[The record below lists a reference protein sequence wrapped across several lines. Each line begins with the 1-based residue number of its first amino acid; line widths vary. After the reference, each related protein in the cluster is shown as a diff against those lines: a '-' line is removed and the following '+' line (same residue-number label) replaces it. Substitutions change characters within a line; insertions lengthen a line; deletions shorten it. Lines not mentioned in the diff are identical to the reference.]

1 MPLEG
6 RPLQRWLEDPGWR
19 GKVGFIGTPVGFSS
33 TPGDFLSIAPEGIAT
48 CHTFPYMKNFEVRA
62 KNLSEAVKKLEECA
76 DALAEIGSDIIAQIG
91 TPFSFASE
99 GGLIFTQKLHAEL
112 ERKTRTTVVMQGLS
126 VINAIKSQGYKSVA
140 VACTYYDDELTAKYT
155 DFLEQAGIK
164 VLAMQNWTTQG
175 LFSSQRNLEEL
186 SSMYP
191 MSYTYQAAKLV
202 AREAPRA
209 DCIVVSG
216 GGVRTADLVE
226 PLEYDLQKP
235 VIASNEAL
243 FWDIFNNLGIHEP
256 IRGRGSLLAT
266 L

>member
-6 RPLQRWLEDPGWR
+6 RPLQRWLEAPGWR
-19 GKVGFIGTPVGFSS
+19 GKVGFIGTTFFDTVAMA
-33 TPGDFLSIAPEGIAT
+33 FLRIAPEGLAIT
-48 CHTFPYMKNFEVRA
+48 QTFPYMKNFKVRA
-62 KNLSEAVKKLEECA
+62 KNLSEAVKKLEECT
-76 DALAEIGSDIIAQIG
+76 DALAEVGSDIIAQIG

-99 GGLIFTQKLHAEL
+99 GGLNFTKKLHAKL
-112 ERKTRTTVVMQGLS
+112 ERKTKTPIVLMGLS

-140 VACTYYDDELTAKYT
+140 VACTYYDDELATKYT

-175 LFSSQRNLEEL
+175 LFSSQKNLEEIGWR
-186 SSMYP
+186 YP

-202 AREAPRA
+202 AQEAPGA

-216 GGVRTADLVE
+216 GGVRTIDVIE

-256 IRGRGSLLAT
+256 ILGKGSLLAS